1 MPCTPPPGG
10 VEEEQTKKRGLGVVY
25 GTGRATGGFR
35 AQFGTTV
42 NVQLSLLAR
51 EALGR
56 FKDEI
61 GADPGYVQAGY
72 LWLAQSEA
80 DREALRAALR
90 VQHECGLTE
99 AAEIGLDEIG
109 RLNPA
114 LDRRGQRLDHHA
126 AVDEPDRALHVAR
139 REGAEQLTDDLEVA
153 LAQRGRRVVHRRGR
167 ARQGWV
173 HLAVLLDLYSR
184 RVVGWSMNEK
194 PTRQLATDALVMA
207 LARRQPSPGLLHHSD
222 QGILYATASYRHILR
237 THGLIPSMSRKAN
250 CYDNAV
256 AESFFSGLKNELIWH
271 RDFRTRDEARS
282 AIFEWIEV
290 FYNRERLHQ
299 ALDYVSPTRFEEQT
313 GVA

>member
-1 MPCTPPPGG
+1 VRYQFIAEHARTYRIRAMCRVLHVSTSGF
-10 VEEEQTKKRGLGVVY
+10 Y
-25 GTGRATGGFR
+25 GWTRRPASGRAQANR
-35 AQFGTTV
+35 A
-42 NVQLSLLAR
+42 LLAR
-51 EALGR
+51 
-56 FKDEI
+56 I
-61 GADPGYVQAGY
+61 QAIHRD
-72 LWLAQSEA
+72 A
-80 DREALRAALR
+80 REAYGVIKTWRALQDEGVACGRNRVARLRRAYGIEARRQRRFRRAYAAR
-90 VQHECGLTE
+90 QS
-99 AAEIGLDEIG
+99 AP
-109 RLNPA
+109 PA
-114 LDRRGQRLDHHA
+114 PNLLQRDFTIDA
-126 AVDEPDRALHVAR
+126 PDRVWVADMTFIAT
-139 REGAEQLTDDLEVA
+139 RE
-153 LAQRGRRVVHRRGR
+153 
-167 ARQGWV
+167 GWV

-299 ALDYVSPTRFEEQT
+299 TLDYVSPTRFEEQT